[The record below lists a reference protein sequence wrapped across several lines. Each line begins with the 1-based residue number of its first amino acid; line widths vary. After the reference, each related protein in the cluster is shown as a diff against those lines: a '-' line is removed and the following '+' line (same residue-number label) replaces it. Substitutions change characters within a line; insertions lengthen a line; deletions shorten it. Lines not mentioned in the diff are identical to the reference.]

1 MRITAI
7 TAQKKNKNRLNVMV
21 EGSYRFSIDM
31 FQYADLGIRVDKDY
45 SEAELNAFEQESQF
59 GKLYARALEYCLMRH
74 HSAKEVRDYLY
85 RKTLETMTKDGDKR
99 PGVPIELTQRVFDRL
114 EEKKYINDERFAQL
128 WVENRKQTTGISQRK
143 LMSELASKGVDRR
156 IIESVISSS
165 VRDENEDLHKVIE
178 KKQRRYQDDQKFI
191 QYLMRQGFHYDDIKR
206 ALHQESDI

>member
-1 MRITAI
+1 MQITAI

-31 FQYADLGIRVDKDY
+31 FQYADLGIRVGIDY
-45 SEAELNAFEQESQF
+45 SEAELAALEQESQF
-59 GKLYARALEYCLMRH
+59 GKLYARALEYCLMRQ

-85 RKTLETMTKDGDKR
+85 RKTRETMTKDGDKR
-99 PGVPIELTQRVFDRL
+99 PGVSIELTQRVFDRL

-178 KKQRRYQDDQKFI
+178 KKQKRYQDDQKFI
-191 QYLMRQGFHYDDIKR
+191 QYLLRQGFIYDDIKR
-206 ALHQESDI
+206 ALHHESDV